1 MISRRT
7 LEGALKCALRDLR
20 RDAWRAAGILLI
32 LELVPVVV
40 VMLTLGDFGHC
51 DD

>member
-7 LEGALKCALRDLR
+7 LEGAPKCDLRDLR

-32 LELVPVVV
+32 WEGVVV
-40 VMLTLGDFGHC
+40 MVKMLTLGDFGHC
-51 DD
+51 D